1 MSGILGLIYQDG
13 RPVYDAQ
20 LRTMSAAIAHRG
32 PDDRGIWVEDSAG
45 LGHQMLWTTPESL
58 LEKLPRI
65 DPFTQLVITAD
76 IRLDNRSELI
86 TQLNLGS
93 ESSEK
98 LTDSQILLTAYR
110 QWGEACPEYLLG
122 DFAFAIWNPN
132 TQTLFCA
139 RDHFGVK
146 PFYFYTHPETFAF
159 ASEIKALLAL
169 EDIPAK
175 LNEVRFADYATLTLN
190 DPSITSY
197 QNIWRLPPAHALTLH
212 PHQAPQQ
219 RQYWQLD
226 PNKEIHH
233 ASNEDYAQAYRH
245 HFLEAVRCR
254 MRSAFPVGAHLSG
267 GLDSSSVACT
277 ARYLSLQDNGAP
289 IHTFSHTYPDVP
301 DSDEST
307 FIDIVLKQNHFI
319 HHNIRGDTLGALTE
333 WEALLGILDEALIGS
348 SYFNWI
354 INRAAGENGIRILM
368 SGFDGDSVVGHGLNY
383 LTESAQALQWQTVI
397 QEATQFIERYG
408 RVESTASGLI
418 KLHSL
423 PMLGKLAQSRRW
435 LSFAQAVNQLSS
447 AVQISRKRLWYE
459 YGFKE
464 LDGVRQV
471 REWRSKQRAQYNR
484 ANPFPFANPA
494 FLERLNY
501 AQRQQTLQP
510 TLPPPQSEREYQ
522 WRTLTSGL
530 MALSL
535 EVVDLLS
542 TAHKV
547 ETRHPFLDKRL
558 VEYCLAIPSC
568 QKLNQGWSRVVMRRG
583 MAGILPSEIQWRGS
597 KGNST
602 AVFFHGL
609 QTYDR
614 QLLDEVVNKDFNRL
628 ADYIDLPYARKYYS
642 AVMDG
647 KCKEIAA
654 LWFVITLAL
663 WFRYH
668 RLKNL
673 ETGILQCNSQ
683 PSASNDF

>member
-32 PDDRGIWVEDSAG
+32 PDDSGIWVEGSAG

-65 DPFTQLVITAD
+65 DPSTQLVITAD
-76 IRLDNRSELI
+76 VRLDNRPELI
-86 TQLNLGS
+86 TRLNLGS

-132 TQTLFCA
+132 TQSLFCA

-146 PFYFYTHPETFAF
+146 PFCFYTHAETFAF
-159 ASEIKALLAL
+159 ASEVKTLLAL
-169 EDIPAK
+169 EDIPAQ
-175 LNEVRFADYATLTLN
+175 LNEVRFADYLTVTLN
-190 DPSITSY
+190 DPRITSY
-197 QNIWRLPPAHALTLH
+197 QNIWRLPPAHSLTLH

-233 ASNEDYAQAYRH
+233 ASNEDYVQEYRH

-277 ARYLSLQDNGAP
+277 ARYLRLQANENP

-301 DSDEST
+301 ESDESD
-307 FIDIVLKQNHFI
+307 FINIVLDQNHFI
-319 HHNIRGDTLGALTE
+319 HHDIRGDTLGALTE
-333 WEALLGILDEALIGS
+333 WEALLGTLDEASIGS

-354 INRAAGENGIRILM
+354 INRAAGESGVRILM
-368 SGFDGDSVVGHGLNY
+368 SGFDGDTVVGHGINR
-383 LTESAQALQWQTVI
+383 LTELAQALQWQTAI
-397 QEATQFIERYG
+397 QEATQFIERYD
-408 RVESTASGLI
+408 RVETSASSLI
-418 KLHSL
+418 KRHSL
-423 PMLGKLAQSRRW
+423 PTLKKLAQSRRW
-435 LSFAQAVNQLSS
+435 LSFAQAVNQLSA

-464 LDGVRQV
+464 LDGIRQV
-471 REWRSKQRAQYNR
+471 REWRSQQRAQHNR

-501 AQRQQTLQP
+501 VQRWQTFEP
-510 TLPPPQSEREYQ
+510 TLPPPQSERESQ
-522 WRTLTSGL
+522 WRSLTSGL
-530 MALSL
+530 VPLSF
-535 EVVDLLS
+535 ETVDLLS
-542 TAHKV
+542 TAHGI
-547 ETRHPFLDKRL
+547 ETTHPFFDKHL
-558 VEYCLAIPSC
+558 VEYCVAIPSD
-568 QKLNQGWSRVVMRRG
+568 QKLNQGWSRMVMRQG
-583 MAGILPSEIQWRGS
+583 MEGILPPEIQWRGT

-602 AVFFHGL
+602 AVFIHGL
-609 QTYDR
+609 QKYDR
-614 QLLDEVVNKDFNRL
+614 QLLDELVNQDFNRL
-628 ADYIDLPYARKYYS
+628 EDYIDLPSARKYYS
-642 AVMDG
+642 AAMDG
-647 KCKEIAA
+647 KGKDIVA
-654 LWFVITLAL
+654 LWYVITLAL

-668 RLKNL
+668 GLKNPK
-673 ETGILQCNSQ
+673 NK
-683 PSASNDF
+683 